1 MKRPSLHV
9 LVYALASVYA
19 LAFFP
24 AVASAQ
30 NSLGLLCGAGTNAG
44 ERDFVAFPVGGVFCP
59 LAADP
64 KAEHSFMT
72 FLHGEFDSL
81 SEIVGD
87 TDMGSV
93 GIADEIP
100 IGRWPGSRS
109 GEGFQFGISGAVF
122 AQFDLQSAS
131 FDLINADYLV
141 SLPLTFR
148 ESGFTTRLRVYH
160 QSSHLG
166 DEFVLREEDIER
178 ENLSFESLELILS
191 QEVSVLRAYVGGE
204 WLFRR
209 EPETLEDLLAH
220 GGLEARIGSPD
231 TPRFL
236 LAVDVKSTEEQ
247 DWDPAISAR
256 SGFELAVFREDDHP
270 PRVIGV
276 LFEYYDGPSPYGQFF
291 QNQIRFYGIG
301 LHFSH

>member
-1 MKRPSLHV
+1 MKPSPLA
-9 LVYALASVYA
+9 LVYMVALA
-19 LAFFP
+19 LP
-24 AVASAQ
+24 AGTSAQ
-30 NSLGLLCGAGTNAG
+30 DPLGLLCGAGTHAG

-72 FLHGEFDSL
+72 FLHGEFANLTDL
-81 SEIVGD
+81 DGN

-93 GIADEIP
+93 GIADEVP
-100 IGRWPGSRS
+100 IGRWSGSRP

-122 AQFDLQSAS
+122 AQFDLESAS
-131 FDLINADYLV
+131 FDLINADYLI

-166 DEFVLREEDIER
+166 DEFVLREDDIER

-191 QEVSVLRAYVGGE
+191 QEVSVLRAYLGGE

-220 GGLEARIGSPD
+220 GGLEARIGSPR

-236 LAVDVKSTEEQ
+236 LALDVKSTEEQ
-247 DWDPAISAR
+247 DWDPAFSAR
-256 SGFELAVFREDDHP
+256 GGFEFAVWREDGHP

-276 LFEYYDGPSPYGQFF
+276 LAEYYDGPSPYGQFF
-291 QNQIRFYGIG
+291 QNQIHFFGVG
-301 LHFSH
+301 LHFSL